1 MPAFAGFFLQGLTGG
16 MTFLSYQV
24 FPGKIKGGNLLRFR
38 SRGVA
43 FASFLGFIRLSP
55 RKDLRGL
62 QMKDNT
68 ILGPHDRP
76 TLARWI
82 PLSFQHV
89 FAMFGATILV
99 PLLTGLSPSTAL
111 FTAGTG
117 TLIYILLT
125 SAKVPAFLGS
135 SFAFIPALIGI
146 SESYGMAYAMGGAF
160 SAGIFYAIVAG
171 IIKISGKVWLDKA
184 LPPVVIGSV
193 IIVIGLN
200 LAPTAMKSAMYNGD
214 TYSLVY
220 FSIAIVT
227 LAIAIIA
234 TIFLKGFF
242 NTISILIGLVGG
254 YLFTLIMG
262 LFFPA
267 YDIIDFTIVR
277 EASWFGLPFMQINE
291 EGKYFWLAPKFAF
304 VPIITFVIVSLA
316 TICEHLGDTLV
327 TSRVVGTDFYKDPG
341 LHRTLLGDGLATTW
355 AALWGGPPNTTYGE
369 NIGVM
374 AITKVYSV
382 WVIGGA
388 AVIAVLLSFIQ
399 KFGAIIQTIPGPVMG
414 GISMLLYGLIAS
426 SGLRTIVESGV
437 DYKDKRNLTISSVIL
452 VIGIGGGTLK
462 FVLGESFE
470 FSLGGVALATV
481 VGIILNLII
490 PVTKSEE

>member
-1 MPAFAGFFLQGLTGG
+1 
-16 MTFLSYQV
+16 
-24 FPGKIKGGNLLRFR
+24 
-38 SRGVA
+38 
-43 FASFLGFIRLSP
+43 
-55 RKDLRGL
+55 
-62 QMKDNT
+62 MKDSE

-76 TLARWI
+76 NLARWI

-117 TLIYILLT
+117 TLIYILIT
-125 SAKVPAFLGS
+125 AAKVPAFLGS

-146 SESYGMAYAMGGAF
+146 SKQYGMAYALGGAIC
-160 SAGIFYAIVAG
+160 AGLFYAIVAG
-171 IIKISGKVWLDKA
+171 IIKVAGKNWLDKA

-200 LAPTAMKSAMYNGD
+200 LAPTAMNSAMFMQVEKVVNSEIV
-214 TYSLVY
+214 TENVYSLVY

-227 LAIAIIA
+227 LAIAIVA

-242 NTISILIGLVGG
+242 NTISILIGLLGG
-254 YLFTLIMG
+254 YFFTLIMG
-262 LFFPA
+262 FFFPA
-267 YDIIDFTIVR
+267 YKLIDFTAVK
-277 EASWFGLPFMQINE
+277 EASWFGLPFLQQNAD
-291 EGKYFWLAPKFAF
+291 GSYFWLAPKFAL
-304 VPIITFVIVSLA
+304 VPILTFIIVSLA

-327 TSRVVGTDFYKDPG
+327 TSKVVGRDFYKDPG
-341 LHRTLLGDGLATTW
+341 LHRTLLGDGIATAW

-369 NIGVM
+369 NVGVM

-388 AVIAVLLSFIQ
+388 AVIAVLLSFVQ
-399 KFGAIIQTIPGPVMG
+399 KFGAIIQTIPGSVMG

-452 VIGIGGGTLK
+452 VIGLGGGMLQFTI
-462 FVLGESFE
+462 GENFK
-470 FSLGGVALATV
+470 FSLGGVALATL
-481 VGIILNLII
+481 VGIFLNLII
-490 PVTKSEE
+490 PNTKKID

>member
-1 MPAFAGFFLQGLTGG
+1 MSTH
-16 MTFLSYQV
+16 QV
-24 FPGKIKGGNLLRFR
+24 
-38 SRGVA
+38 
-43 FASFLGFIRLSP
+43 
-55 RKDLRGL
+55 
-62 QMKDNT
+62 
-68 ILGPHDRP
+68 LGPSDRP
-76 TLARWI
+76 GLSRWI

-89 FAMFGATILV
+89 FAMFGATVLV

-117 TLIYILLT
+117 TLLYILIT
-125 SAKVPAFLGS
+125 GAKVPAFLGS
-135 SFAFIPALIGI
+135 SFAFIPALTAIAAA
-146 SESYGMAYAMGGAF
+146 YGMPYALGGAF
-160 SAGIFYAIVAG
+160 CAGIFYAVVAALVKVAG
-171 IIKISGKVWLDKA
+171 TKWLDKA

-200 LAPTAMKSAMYNGD
+200 LAPTAMRSAMYGANGE
-214 TYSLVY
+214 YSLVY
-220 FSIAIVT
+220 FSIALVT

-234 TIFLKGFF
+234 SVFLKGFF

-262 LFFPA
+262 FFFPA
-267 YDIIDFTIVR
+267 YAIIDFNVVR
-277 EASWFGLPFMQINE
+277 NASWFGVPTFAL
-291 EGKYFWLAPKFAF
+291 PKFGF
-304 VPIITFVIVSLA
+304 VPVLTFIIVSLA
-316 TICEHLGDTLV
+316 TICEHLGDTMV
-327 TSRVVGTDFYKDPG
+327 TSKVVGRDFYKDPG

-437 DYKDKRNLTISSVIL
+437 DYKDKRNLTISSVIM
-452 VIGIGGGTLK
+452 VIGIGGGILQ
-462 FVLGESFE
+462 FNIGAE
-470 FSLGGVALATV
+470 FRFALGGVALATV
-481 VGIILNLII
+481 VGILLNLVM
-490 PVTKSEE
+490 PNKNGKSA

>member
-1 MPAFAGFFLQGLTGG
+1 
-16 MTFLSYQV
+16 
-24 FPGKIKGGNLLRFR
+24 
-38 SRGVA
+38 
-43 FASFLGFIRLSP
+43 
-55 RKDLRGL
+55 
-62 QMKDNT
+62 MKDT
-68 ILGPHDRP
+68 EILGPHDRP
-76 TLARWI
+76 SLARWI

-117 TLIYILLT
+117 TLIYILIT

-146 SESYGMAYAMGGAF
+146 ADKYGMAYALGGAMC
-160 SAGIFYAIVAG
+160 AGLFYAIVAG
-171 IIKISGKVWLDKA
+171 IIRIAGKNWLDKA

-200 LAPTAMKSAMYNGD
+200 LAPTAMQSAMYNNGE
-214 TYSLVY
+214 YSLVY

-262 LFFPA
+262 CFFPA
-267 YDIIDFTIVR
+267 YKLIDFTAVK
-277 EASWFGLPFMQINE
+277 EASWFGLPFLQKAAD
-291 EGKYFWLAPKFAF
+291 GSYFWLAPKFAL
-304 VPIITFVIVSLA
+304 VPILTFIIVSLA

-327 TSRVVGTDFYKDPG
+327 TSKVVGRDFYKDPG
-341 LHRTLLGDGLATTW
+341 LHKTLLGDGVATAW

-369 NIGVM
+369 NVGVM

-388 AVIAVLLSFIQ
+388 AVIAVLLSFVQ

-437 DYKDKRNLTISSVIL
+437 DYKDKRNLTISSVIM
-452 VIGIGGGTLK
+452 VIGIGGGMLE
-462 FVLGESFE
+462 FSVGQSFK
-470 FSLGGVALATV
+470 FSLGGVALATLI
-481 VGIILNLII
+481 GIILNLII
-490 PVTKSEE
+490 PISKKED